1 MAALIH
7 KRLWAGWLVLVVCC
21 IAVIAA
27 QQQPSQDVPDAPSA
41 SKPPEQLP
49 TTPPPVQ
56 RPATPPEKTPADNPL
71 PPRTAP
77 PTEEPASTPEAPQT
91 SPPPGT
97 PSAETTPESGTAGLV
112 GASRNELFKI
122 VTNVNFVLVP
132 VTVKDYDG
140 RLVAGLLPRDF
151 TVLEDG
157 KKQPLKFFSSDPFPL
172 SAAVILDLGMPD
184 TAVQKV
190 NKTFGALQGA
200 FSQFDQVAFY
210 TYSYTVTQ
218 ITDFAAANQ
227 KLAEALNQAKGY
239 QGTNNGPPVTS
250 GPLASGPS
258 VNGHPIDSPV
268 QPVVTPP
275 KQSRVLNDAILRAA
289 LELSKQDKT
298 RRKIIIIISD
308 GREFGSKAGYKD
320 VMKVLLSNNIIVY
333 GVGVEGAALP
343 GYGKLQRLT
352 RLPRYGYSDIL
363 PKYANATGG
372 EVFNELSP
380 SDIELAYAAGT
391 VEARNQYTLGYTTR
405 MTPSSTYREIEVR
418 VRRLGVKIYAK
429 AGYYPLP
436 PSR

>member
-1 MAALIH
+1 MIH
-7 KRLWAGWLVLVVCC
+7 KRLWAGWLLMLIWC

-27 QQQPSQDVPDAPSA
+27 QQPSQDIPDAPSA

-49 TTPPPVQ
+49 TAPPPVQ
-56 RPATPPEKTPADNPL
+56 RPATPTEKTPADNPA
-71 PPRTAP
+71 PPRNAP
-77 PTEEPASTPEAPQT
+77 AAEAPTPTPEAPK
-91 SPPPGT
+91 
-97 PSAETTPESGTAGLV
+97 TTPAPSTPPAEAAPESSTPGLV
-112 GASRNELFKI
+112 GESRNDLFKI

-140 RLVAGLLPRDF
+140 RLVAGLLPKDF

-157 KKQPLKFFSSDPFPL
+157 KKQSLKFFTSDPFPL

-184 TAVQKV
+184 VAVQKV
-190 NKTFGALQGA
+190 NKTFAALQGA

-218 ITDFAAANQ
+218 ITDFAAVNQ
-227 KLAEALNQAKGY
+227 KLAEALNQAKSY
-239 QGTNNGPPVTS
+239 QGSNNGPPVTS

-275 KQSRVLNDAILRAA
+275 KQSRVLNDAMLKAA

-352 RLPRYGYSDIL
+352 HLPRYGYSDIL

-372 EVFNELSP
+372 EVFNELSS

-405 MTPSSTYREIEVR
+405 LTPSSTYRQIEIR
-418 VRRLGVKIYAK
+418 VHRLGVKVYAK
-429 AGYYPLP
+429 DGYYPLP
-436 PSR
+436 PGR

>member
-7 KRLWAGWLVLVVCC
+7 KRLWAGWLLMVVCC
-21 IAVIAA
+21 IALIAA

-49 TTPPPVQ
+49 TAAAPVQ
-56 RPATPPEKTPADNPL
+56 RPAAPAEKPPAENPL

-77 PTEEPASTPEAPQT
+77 PTEEPASTPEAPKTT
-91 SPPPGT
+91 SPPGAP
-97 PSAETTPESGTAGLV
+97 PAETTPESTPGLV
-112 GASRNELFKI
+112 GETRNDLFKI

-140 RLVAGLLPRDF
+140 RLVAGLLPKDF

-157 KKQPLKFFSSDPFPL
+157 KKQQLKFFTSDPFPL

-190 NKTFGALQGA
+190 NKTFSALQGA

-352 RLPRYGYSDIL
+352 HLPRYGYSDIL

-405 MTPSSTYREIEVR
+405 LTPSSTYREIEVR
-418 VRRLGVKIYAK
+418 VRRLGVKVYAK

>member
-1 MAALIH
+1 LIH
-7 KRLWAGWLVLVVCC
+7 KRLWAGWLLMLIWC

-27 QQQPSQDVPDAPSA
+27 QQPSQDIPDAPSA

-49 TTPPPVQ
+49 TAPPPVQ
-56 RPATPPEKTPADNPL
+56 RPATPTEKTPADNPA
-71 PPRTAP
+71 PPRNAP
-77 PTEEPASTPEAPQT
+77 AAEAPTPTPEAPK
-91 SPPPGT
+91 
-97 PSAETTPESGTAGLV
+97 TTPAPSTPPAEAAPESSTPGLV
-112 GASRNELFKI
+112 GESRNDLFKI

-140 RLVAGLLPRDF
+140 RLVAGLLPKDF

-157 KKQPLKFFSSDPFPL
+157 KKQSLKFFTSDPFPL

-184 TAVQKV
+184 VAVQKV
-190 NKTFGALQGA
+190 NKTFAALQGA

-218 ITDFAAANQ
+218 ITDFAAVNQ
-227 KLAEALNQAKGY
+227 KLAEALNQAKSY
-239 QGTNNGPPVTS
+239 QGSNNGPPVTS

-275 KQSRVLNDAILRAA
+275 KQSRVLNDAMLKAA

-352 RLPRYGYSDIL
+352 HLPRYGYSDIL

-372 EVFNELSP
+372 EVFNELSS

-405 MTPSSTYREIEVR
+405 LTPSSTYRQIEIR
-418 VRRLGVKIYAK
+418 VHRLGVKVYAK
-429 AGYYPLP
+429 DGYYPLP
-436 PSR
+436 PGR

>member
-1 MAALIH
+1 MLI
-7 KRLWAGWLVLVVCC
+7 WC

-27 QQQPSQDVPDAPSA
+27 QQPSQDIPDAPSA

-49 TTPPPVQ
+49 TAPPPVQ
-56 RPATPPEKTPADNPL
+56 RPATPTEKTPADNPA
-71 PPRTAP
+71 PPRNAP
-77 PTEEPASTPEAPQT
+77 AAEAPTPTPEAPK
-91 SPPPGT
+91 
-97 PSAETTPESGTAGLV
+97 TTPAPSTPPAEAAPESSTPGLV
-112 GASRNELFKI
+112 GESRNDLFKI

-140 RLVAGLLPRDF
+140 RLVAGLLPKDF

-157 KKQPLKFFSSDPFPL
+157 KKQSLKFFTSDPFPL

-184 TAVQKV
+184 VAVQKV
-190 NKTFGALQGA
+190 NKTFAALQGA

-218 ITDFAAANQ
+218 ITDFAAVNQ
-227 KLAEALNQAKGY
+227 KLAEALNQAKSY
-239 QGTNNGPPVTS
+239 QGSNNGPPVTS

-268 QPVVTPP
+268 QQVATPP
-275 KQSRVLNDAILRAA
+275 KQSRVLNDAMLKAA

-333 GVGVEGAALP
+333 GVGVEGAALT

-352 RLPRYGYSDIL
+352 HLPRYGYSDIL

-372 EVFNELSP
+372 EVFNELSS
-380 SDIELAYAAGT
+380 SDIELAYSAGT

-405 MTPSSTYREIEVR
+405 LTPSSTYRQIEVR
-418 VRRLGVKIYAK
+418 IHRLGVKVYAK
-429 AGYYPLP
+429 DGYYPLP
-436 PSR
+436 PGR

>member
-1 MAALIH
+1 LIH
-7 KRLWAGWLVLVVCC
+7 KRLWAGWLLTLVCC

-27 QQQPSQDVPDAPSA
+27 QQQPPQDVPDAPSA
-41 SKPPEQLP
+41 SKPAEQLP
-49 TTPPPVQ
+49 SAPPPIQ
-56 RPATPPEKTPADNPL
+56 RPATPTEKAPADNPA
-71 PPRTAP
+71 PPRNAP
-77 PTEEPASTPEAPQT
+77 APEAPAPTPEAPK
-91 SPPPGT
+91 
-97 PSAETTPESGTAGLV
+97 TTPEPSTPPAEAAPESSTPGLV
-112 GASRNELFKI
+112 GESRNDLFKI

-140 RLVAGLLPRDF
+140 RLVAGLLPKDF

-157 KKQPLKFFSSDPFPL
+157 KKQSLKFFTSDPFPL

-184 TAVQKV
+184 VAVQKV
-190 NKTFGALQGA
+190 NKTFAALQGA

-218 ITDFAAANQ
+218 ITDFAAVNQ
-227 KLAEALNQAKGY
+227 KLAEALNQAKSY
-239 QGTNNGPPVTS
+239 QGSNNGPPVTS

-275 KQSRVLNDAILRAA
+275 KQSRVLNDAMLKAA

-352 RLPRYGYSDIL
+352 HLPRYGYSDIL

-372 EVFNELSP
+372 EVFNELSS

-405 MTPSSTYREIEVR
+405 LTPSSTYRQIEIR
-418 VRRLGVKIYAK
+418 VHRLGVKVYAK
-429 AGYYPLP
+429 DGYYPLP
-436 PSR
+436 PGR